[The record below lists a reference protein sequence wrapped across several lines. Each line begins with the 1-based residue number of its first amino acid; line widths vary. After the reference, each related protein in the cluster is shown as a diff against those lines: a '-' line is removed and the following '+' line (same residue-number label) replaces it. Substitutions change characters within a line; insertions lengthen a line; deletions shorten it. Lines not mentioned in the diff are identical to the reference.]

1 MSEPAPALHAVQDN
15 APDTATFQLDVLQGL
30 RAQPRILPPKYFYD
44 ERGSALFD
52 EICDLEEYYPTRAEI
67 AILREH
73 AAEMGAMLGPDC
85 LLIEYGIGS
94 GLKTRMLL
102 DHVLPLAA
110 FVPIDISCAHLQR
123 AAAATAAV
131 YPSLPVLP
139 VCADFTQPYTLPM
152 PPRPAQRRAVY
163 FPGSTIGNFTRA
175 QAATFLTQI
184 AQTTGPGGG
193 ALIGVDLKKDRERLE
208 RAYNDTGGVTA
219 AFNLNLLQRINTELD
234 GEFSLDAFAHRAFY
248 NASAK
253 RIEMHLESLRDQ
265 TVRVGAETFA
275 FRAGET
281 ICTEYS
287 HKYSLEEFAALA
299 EGAGLHVGKVWTDP
313 AALFSV
319 QYLTV
324 R

>member
-1 MSEPAPALHAVQDN
+1 MSEPAPALHTVQDN
-15 APDTATFQLDVLQGL
+15 APDTATFLSDVLHGL
-30 RAQPRILPPKYFYD
+30 RTRPRILPPKYFYD
-44 ERGSALFD
+44 QRGSALFD
-52 EICDLEEYYPTRAEI
+52 AICALEEYYPTRTEI

-73 AAEMGAMLGPDC
+73 TAEMGAVLGPEC
-85 LLIEYGIGS
+85 LLIEYGMGS
-94 GLKTRMLL
+94 GVKTRMLL
-102 DHVLPLAA
+102 DHLQQPAA

-123 AAAATAAV
+123 AAAATAAA

-139 VCADFTQPYTLPM
+139 VCADFTQPYALPA

-163 FPGSTIGNFTRA
+163 FPGSTIGNFSPVE
-175 QAATFLTQI
+175 AAAFLAQI

-208 RAYNDTGGVTA
+208 RAYNDAGGVTA

-234 GEFSLDAFAHRAFY
+234 GEFPLDAFAHRAFY
-248 NASAK
+248 NASAG
-253 RIEMHLESLRDQ
+253 RIEMHLESLHDQ
-265 TVRVGAETFA
+265 TVHVGGETFS
-275 FRAGET
+275 FLTGET

-299 EGAGLHVGKVWTDP
+299 DGAGLRVAKVWTDP

-324 R
+324 Q